1 MFGLKTRSKYLIPER
16 SRGSCNTADKIEMDA
31 HFKRTDRVAEQIQK
45 ILAVLIHKE
54 LKDPRLGMVTIN
66 EVRVSKDLA
75 YAEVFFTVFPDER
88 AEEAGQLLGNASS
101 FLRKLLAR
109 QLTTRITPKLRFSYD
124 ASLVQGEKIT
134 RALMADRKARSPQEE
149 EHFGS

>member
-66 EVRVSKDLA
+66 EVRVSKDMA
-75 YAEVFFTVFPDER
+75 YAEVYFTVFPDER

-149 EHFGS
+149 EDFGS